1 MPSNAAIWQHLQ
13 QLPMFW
19 LWTTLL
25 IFYLGTRLQQRC
37 KGSPW
42 INPTGISIVSL
53 VLLLSWSHVPY
64 AEYFRSNQLIHGL
77 LAPATVALAVP
88 LYQQLRRIQTLFVP
102 LLLSLLIG
110 SCVAIILATGSVWLF
125 GGSHVTLLS
134 LAPKSATTAVSMG
147 ISEKI
152 GGIPSLTAAV
162 VILTGV
168 LGAIVGPLLLNVLG
182 IHSPAIRGFALGV
195 ISHGNGTARAF
206 QEGETCGAFAGL
218 GMGLNALMTALL
230 IPIFMWLVGW

>member
-1 MPSNAAIWQHLQ
+1 MQ

-19 LWTTLL
+19 LWLTLL
-25 IFYLGTRLQQRC
+25 VFYLGSRLQQHYR
-37 KGSPW
+37 GAAW
-42 INPTGISIVSL
+42 LNPTGISIITLV
-53 VLLLSWSHVPY
+53 VLLGWWHVPY
-64 AEYFRSNQLIHGL
+64 ATYFRSNQLIHGL

-88 LYQQLRRIQTLFVP
+88 LYQQLRRIQEMFIP
-102 LLLSLLIG
+102 LLISLTIG
-110 SCVAIILATGSVWLF
+110 SVVAIGLAAGSVWAL

-168 LGAIVGPLLLNVLG
+168 LGAMVGPLVLNILG
-182 IHSPAIRGFALGV
+182 IQTPAIRGFALGV

-230 IPIFMWLVGW
+230 IPVFLWFLS